1 VRLTVLDRPKAIL
14 SCAQF
19 GHKELGAPRAGPERF
34 DLLSAF
40 REFNRTYPHD
50 PLYFHP
56 ENHLNVN
63 GHGLTSELARG
74 IWRRLHGFDAQGAM
88 RLPHGSRRA
97 PVPSPLP
104 GPSKFPRS
112 SIAAIP

>member
-1 VRLTVLDRPKAIL
+1 MRLTVLDRPKAIL

-74 IWRRLHGFDAQGAM
+74 IWRRLHGFNAAGGHAATPWVEKGA
-88 RLPHGSRRA
+88 
-97 PVPSPLP
+97 SP
-104 GPSKFPRS
+104 FTAPRS
-112 SIAAIP
+112 FEIST